1 MMDVIKYSIT
11 IVEDIS
17 DEQYTKLVNGFK
29 EYFNKKGFKV
39 KSIRKY
45 KGSTEIV
52 FLLEPFIEPEALSAF
67 KESLA
72 VAIIVAFGVGIIKY
86 IYRKIKGQILPK
98 LKTKTE
104 NEILYLTSQEISYKP
119 ELVHKHASNNII
131 AKSFKEPIR
140 IGNRANCSL
149 KQIKIEYDKPDFEK
163 LEMLITK
170 EPQYRKLSVDIKY
183 ETYYEKN
190 EKKQINNNTG
200 MGKKG

>member
-1 MMDVIKYSIT
+1 MDIIKYSIN

-17 DEQYTKLVNGFK
+17 DEQYSKLVNGFK

-52 FLLEPFIEPEALSAF
+52 FILEPLIEPEALSAF

-72 VAIIVAFGVGIIKY
+72 VAIIVAFGVEIIKY

-104 NEILYLTSQEISYKP
+104 KEILYVTSQEISYKP
-119 ELVHKHASNNII
+119 EILQKHASNNII

-140 IGNRANCSL
+140 IANRAKCSL

-163 LEMLITK
+163 LDMLIKK

-183 ETYYEKN
+183 ETYYKKN
-190 EKKQINNNTG
+190 KKKQIYNNRSR
-200 MGKKG
+200 GKKT